1 MKNQEQVPKIIA
13 ALVTRA
19 ASIELRFISK
29 NGVANSVGL
38 YSDLI
43 VGVEAPNSTTPPVSM
58 RLGDMQELRFV
69 EAAAYSNCT
78 VIYWQVTVNS
88 EDAIRAAC
96 EALEG
101 EGCKTVVGIHHRP
114 DQPETVCCLMQDP
127 GGNLF
132 GLIINPPYPFMRQ
145 PLGRYLAPLAA
156 LAAGIAL
163 LPILKALKRPPD
175 GSAR

>member
-19 ASIELRFISK
+19 ASIELRFMNK
-29 NGVANSVGL
+29 DEVANSVGL
-38 YSDLI
+38 YSGLI
-43 VGVEAPNSTTPPVSM
+43 VGIEAPNSTTPPVSM
-58 RLGDMQELRFV
+58 NLGDVQELRFV

-78 VIYWQVTVNS
+78 VIYWQVTVDS

-101 EGCKTVVGIHHRP
+101 EGCKTVEGIHYRP
-114 DQPETVCCLMQDP
+114 DQPKTACCLMQDP

-132 GLIINPPYPFMRQ
+132 GLIINPPVPFMRQ

-163 LPILKALKRPPD
+163 LPVLKALKRRPD

>member
-29 NGVANSVGL
+29 NEVANSLGL
-38 YSDLI
+38 YSDVI
-43 VGVEAPNSTTPPVSM
+43 VGVEAPNSITPPISM

-96 EALEG
+96 KALEG
-101 EGCKTVVGIHHRP
+101 AGCETVEGIHHRP
-114 DQPETVCCLMQDP
+114 DQPKTLCCLMQDP

-132 GLIINPPYPFMRQ
+132 GLIINPPYPLIRQ

-156 LAAGIAL
+156 LAAGVAL
-163 LPILKALKRPPD
+163 LPILKALKHRPD

>member
-29 NGVANSVGL
+29 NGVANSVGF

-43 VGVEAPNSTTPPVSM
+43 AGVEAPNSITPPVSM

-69 EAAAYSNCT
+69 EAAACSNCT
-78 VIYWQVTVNS
+78 AIYWQVTVDS

-96 EALEG
+96 EVLEG

-114 DQPETVCCLMQDP
+114 DQPKTLCCLMQDP

-132 GLIINPPYPFMRQ
+132 GLIINPPYPLVRQ
-145 PLGRYLAPLAA
+145 PLGRYLTPLAA

-163 LPILKALKRPPD
+163 LPVLKALKRRPD

>member
-1 MKNQEQVPKIIA
+1 MG
-13 ALVTRA
+13 
-19 ASIELRFISK
+19 F
-29 NGVANSVGL
+29 

-43 VGVEAPNSTTPPVSM
+43 AGVEAPNSITPPVSM

-78 VIYWQVTVNS
+78 AIYWQVTVDS

-96 EALEG
+96 EVLEG
-101 EGCKTVVGIHHRP
+101 EGCKTVEGIHHRP
-114 DQPETVCCLMQDP
+114 DQPKTACCLMQDP

-132 GLIINPPYPFMRQ
+132 GLIINLPYPFMRL

-156 LAAGIAL
+156 LAAGVAL
-163 LPILKALKRPPD
+163 LPILKALKHRPD

>member
-1 MKNQEQVPKIIA
+1 MKNQAQVPKIIA

-19 ASIELRFISK
+19 ASIELRFMGK
-29 NGVANSVGL
+29 EGVANSVGL

-43 VGVEAPNSTTPPVSM
+43 AGVRAPNSTRPPVSM

-69 EAAAYSNCT
+69 EAADYSNCT
-78 VIYWQVTVNS
+78 VVYWAVAADS
-88 EDAIRAAC
+88 EPGLLAAC
-96 EALEG
+96 EVLQSIGCHMLEPPYY
-101 EGCKTVVGIHHRP
+101 RP
-114 DQPETVCCLMQDP
+114 DQPKTACCLMQDP

-163 LPILKALKRPPD
+163 LPILKALKRHPD
-175 GSAR
+175 GPAR